1 MADAARAQRQK
12 ALADKKKRL
21 EELKARRLQRGTQ
34 TTRREAAKEQVE
46 TVKNLDAYIDGLLQ
60 VPAAGGAPAAPPPA
74 QPAPA
79 TPAGNDGTNG
89 ETKQT
94 PAQDEVEAAPA
105 PVAPVIQV
113 ETFEM
118 GTQTLD
124 DDFPPSSDVDE
135 SEELQDEEE
144 EPGNES
150 IPDLQPMM
158 EEEAEVIAK
167 VLTAEEVEQELK
179 TETFSSFL
187 NIASK
192 KVERVLNSSFLADL
206 LVDYDGE
213 SNGKKRIR
221 ASDGSTFLTS
231 RQVYECSPWTQNR
244 DVTDMDWSPLHTEL
258 MLCSYHMSTTSP
270 SLGQPK
276 GATAVKNVSP
286 DDSPSD
292 SLAPRAGELMSDGLA
307 LVWNLAMPSRP
318 EHIFTCGSPVTTTRF
333 HPTESP
339 LIIGGCQS
347 GQVVVWDV
355 RAGRMPVQKSSL
367 VTTSSGN
374 SKGHT
379 HPICS
384 MQIVE
389 GNTGLVTAAT
399 DGRVNFWSLANLRD
413 PLESLQVGDSVSSLA
428 VSPETDT
435 LVCGDEMGNLYSISS
450 SQSAIGGGSSQR
462 SRRQMRKIEAGKSEN
477 HFGLITS
484 VSTKKLKA
492 PARAGIQKGFL
503 RGSGG
508 LFLTSG
514 VDWTVKMWSPAYTD
528 KPLLS
533 LVSHSYDYMSD
544 VQWSPTH
551 PGLMATASSNG
562 TIGLW
567 NFALSLEEPITGSD
581 GIVVE
586 PDGGSGRG
594 LNKLKWSSDGRR
606 MLVASADRVHAL
618 VLAEDVVRQ
627 KGDEDS
633 RMMNHLLSRG
643 LLDRTYNPEPS
654 LM

>member
-12 ALADKKKRL
+12 ALADKKQRL
-21 EELKARRLQRGTQ
+21 EELKARRSQRGTQ
-34 TTRREAAKEQVE
+34 TSAREAAKVKVE
-46 TVKNLDAYIDGLLQ
+46 AVKNLDEYIDGLLK
-60 VPAAGGAPAAPPPA
+60 VPAGAAPPPA
-74 QPAPA
+74 PTPTNAEVPQSAASQANDSKPAA
-79 TPAGNDGTNG
+79 ASS
-89 ETKQT
+89 
-94 PAQDEVEAAPA
+94 DEVVSVPA
-105 PVAPVIQV
+105 PVAPVIKV
-113 ETFEM
+113 ETFEA
-118 GTQTLD
+118 GTQTTDDEFPPGSD
-124 DDFPPSSDVDE
+124 DDE
-135 SEELQDEEE
+135 DEEQPQIKE
-144 EPGNES
+144 EQANDGAHKE
-150 IPDLQPMM
+150 LVYQEEVKV
-158 EEEAEVIAK
+158 EEEAK
-167 VLTAEEVEQELK
+167 VLTEEEVQQEIAS
-179 TETFSSFL
+179 ETFSSFL
-187 NIASK
+187 NTASK
-192 KVERVLNSSFLADL
+192 KVERVLNSAVLADL

-213 SNGKKRIR
+213 SNGQKRTR
-221 ASDGSTFLTS
+221 ASDGSKFLSS
-231 RQVYECSPWTQNR
+231 RQVYECAPWTQNR

-258 MLCSYHMSTTSP
+258 MLCGYHMSSTSP

-276 GATAVKNVSP
+276 GSTAVKNVSP
-286 DDSPSD
+286 VDTPSD

-307 LVWNLAMPSRP
+307 LVWNLALPGRP
-318 EHIFTCGSPVTTTRF
+318 EHIFTCGSPVTATRF

-339 LIIGGCQS
+339 LIVGGCQS

-367 VTTSSGN
+367 VTTASGN

-384 MQIVE
+384 MQVVE
-389 GNTGLVTAAT
+389 GGAGLVTGAS

-413 PLESLQVGDSVSSLA
+413 PLESLQVGDSVSCLA

-435 LVCGDEMGNLYSISS
+435 LVCGDEFGNLYSISS
-450 SQSAIGGGSSQR
+450 SQSSSQR
-462 SRRQMRKIEAGKSEN
+462 SRRQLRKIEAGQQEG
-477 HFGLITS
+477 HYGVITS
-484 VSTKKLKA
+484 LSTKKLKA
-492 PARAGIQKGFL
+492 PSRAGIQKGFL

-508 LFLTSG
+508 LFLTAG

-528 KPLLS
+528 RPLLS

-544 VQWSPTH
+544 VQWSPAH
-551 PGLMATASSNG
+551 PSLMATASSNG

-594 LNKLKWSSDGRR
+594 LNRLKWSADGRR
-606 MLVASADRVHAL
+606 MLIASGDRVHAL

-643 LLDRTYNPEPS
+643 LLDRTYNAEPS
-654 LM
+654 LVA

>member
-1 MADAARAQRQK
+1 MTDAARAQRQK

-34 TTRREAAKEQVE
+34 TAARREAAKPQGE

-60 VPAAGGAPAAPPPA
+60 VPAVSQPV
-74 QPAPA
+74 QPAPEN
-79 TPAGNDGTNG
+79 PYGNDETNG
-89 ETKQT
+89 EVKQM
-94 PAQDEVEAAPA
+94 PAQGGVEAAPA
-105 PVAPVIQV
+105 PVAPVITV

-124 DDFPPSSDVDE
+124 DEFPPSLDVDE
-135 SEELQDEEE
+135 SEELLEDDD
-144 EPGNES
+144 EPGNDS
-150 IPDLQPMM
+150 IPDLQPMI

-192 KVERVLNSSFLADL
+192 KVERVLNSTFLADL

-258 MLCSYHMSTTSP
+258 MLCSYHLSTTSQ
-270 SLGQPK
+270 SLGQQK
-276 GATAVKNVSP
+276 GSTAVKNVSP

-307 LVWNLAMPSRP
+307 LVWNLSMPSRP

-367 VTTSSGN
+367 VTTASGN

-450 SQSAIGGGSSQR
+450 SQSAIGGGGSSQR
-462 SRRQMRKIEAGKSEN
+462 SRRQVRKIEAGKSEN

-544 VQWSPTH
+544 VQWSPSH
-551 PGLMATASSNG
+551 PALMATASSNG

-567 NFALSLEEPITGSD
+567 NFALSLEEPISGSD

-643 LLDRTYNPEPS
+643 LLDRNYNPEPT